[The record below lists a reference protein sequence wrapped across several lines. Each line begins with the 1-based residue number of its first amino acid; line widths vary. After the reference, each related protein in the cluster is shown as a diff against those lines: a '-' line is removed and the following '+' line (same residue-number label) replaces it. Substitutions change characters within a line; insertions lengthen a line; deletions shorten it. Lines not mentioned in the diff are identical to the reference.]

1 MTRNFSN
8 RRRDDMRPTSRT
20 TSSGR
25 YREEQS
31 SRTSRPRLSR
41 DTVDR
46 AWENG
51 ATRRYAD
58 YRARPTAPTP
68 QNQRQERPSPRFER
82 SRPSYEQ
89 RTYERSTDERRP
101 YEHRQE
107 GYRAPSSFHR
117 SGPPRERRSEEGP
130 RRFNEPGHRAPGN
143 QPRLN
148 SERWTRNTP
157 PRRESGPGQGRYE
170 DERPPRF
177 SRSAPDSF
185 ERTGSRTYNPRDR
198 AFEQSGPRRINART
212 GQGPRDFERPDRA
225 RERFA
230 QGRRTA
236 SPHPRRDVYNPRW
249 QSRPAAQRDYQRYES
264 SDERSSFR
272 QRRPYAQPEGAQ
284 FEGDYEHFA
293 LDDELA
299 RPERTSEP
307 HVTRL
312 PDGRVLKGSR
322 PAQRRA
328 ARFWTEVEDET
339 QALLSHTPALPE
351 QEEPPAP
358 PTAQEVLAPRAP
370 RPARPRKQ
378 PASQTGK
385 VKMVKT
391 ARADKPKAQTSE
403 GKAGKKKARG
413 GPQKTVIY
421 PSQRGYKW
429 PAAGE

>member
-148 SERWTRNTP
+148 SERWTRNPP
-157 PRRESGPGQGRYE
+157 PRRENAPGRGRYE
-170 DERPPRF
+170 DERAPRF
-177 SRSAPDSF
+177 SRSAPNSF
-185 ERTGSRTYNPRDR
+185 EQTGSRTYNPRDR
-198 AFEQSGPRRINART
+198 AFEQSGPQRINARPRP
-212 GQGPRDFERPDRA
+212 GPRDFDRPDHEQ
-225 RERFA
+225 ERFA

-236 SPHPRRDVYNPRW
+236 SPHPQRDVYNPRW
-249 QSRPAAQRDYQRYES
+249 QSRPAAQRDYQRYAS
-264 SDERSSFR
+264 SEERPPFR
-272 QRRPYAQPEGAQ
+272 QQRPYAQPEGAQ

-293 LDDELA
+293 LDDELVQ
-299 RPERTSEP
+299 PQGNSEP

-312 PDGRVLKGSR
+312 PNGRVIKGS
-322 PAQRRA
+322 PQAQRKA
-328 ARFWTEVEDET
+328 AHFWQEVEDET
-339 QALLSHTPALPE
+339 QALL
-351 QEEPPAP
+351 
-358 PTAQEVLAPRAP
+358 
-370 RPARPRKQ
+370 
-378 PASQTGK
+378 
-385 VKMVKT
+385 
-391 ARADKPKAQTSE
+391 
-403 GKAGKKKARG
+403 
-413 GPQKTVIY
+413 
-421 PSQRGYKW
+421 
-429 PAAGE
+429 